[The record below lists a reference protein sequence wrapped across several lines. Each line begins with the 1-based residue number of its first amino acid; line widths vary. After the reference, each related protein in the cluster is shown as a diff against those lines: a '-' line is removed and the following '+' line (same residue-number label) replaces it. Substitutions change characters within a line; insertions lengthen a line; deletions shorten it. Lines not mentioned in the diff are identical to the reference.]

1 MGVFKEIAKADGSGT
16 TTFYRLSS
24 EEDTVETTSTDGTST
39 MIDYNSML
47 NKPSI
52 NDVALVGNKTLEDL
66 GIQPAGDYLTAIP
79 EEYITEE
86 ELEAKDYATETFV
99 MEQINNTEHFHRE
112 IVDALPLTGKDNVL
126 YLVPKKG
133 SDKDIYNE
141 YIWTGADY
149 EFMGTTA
156 VDLTDYYKKNEVDE
170 LLDTKVNKVS
180 GKQLSTNDYTTAEK
194 TKLASLENY
203 DDGELRSKVDALH
216 NYDDTAVKLD
226 IQELK
231 RDTSINEIDIASIE
245 NELGYKAEV
254 IRLVKN
260 GDWWLCQDA
269 KGNNLTLE
277 MAMNRLGLPK
287 TILLLENLENDGKYY
302 PVEYELQEK
311 YIDII
316 YKDLD
321 GITHH
326 LNYGYNEYF
335 TNTASG
341 DYIHLEDSINYPY
354 KELSIDGVCE
364 QETTTGKNLLEN
376 KTKNSGTNKGITFT
390 LNSDGSYTLNG
401 TNDGTGNSTV
411 FLSSSSNPTTLKAG
425 TYYTIPTPNGVQIV
439 GAKIGGGYFQLT
451 ANSTNQFTLSEDTQ
465 AQIYIQVP
473 NGITTTYNNIKVY
486 PMIST
491 TPITQTEYEPYTGG
505 QPSPSPDYPQEIKTI
520 ENSLKITSCNKNLL
534 ANRLIVEPIT
544 RNGVTIIPNKDG
556 TFTLNGTADKSTYFD
571 LMIEKKLG
579 AFNLTNIESSVK
591 SLTANGYTLSA
602 SISNGIIHL
611 GHNPG
616 NGIWSIAI
624 PSGAIYDNAVLK
636 AQLEQSLTATPIR
649 QHLETQIT
657 TNLPEGEFIGK
668 IDDTYKDT
676 LKVEYNEEDGNYH
689 LNLYKSIAKVVL
701 DGSEN
706 WNYQNKTFT
715 IFLDNIKIANRYE
728 DRGTYLIISNYFLKG
743 ETNYRDAV
751 QDLHIA
757 KTIDS
762 KGNQIGIKY
771 AEITSLDDF
780 KTWLSTHNTEVY
792 YVLAE
797 PYVVDLGVVDMPT
810 TYDGVTNLYTDN
822 DLLPTINIE
831 YYTEILENAKD
842 NIIGQDI
849 YLQDEVDTFND
860 LPTEANKGDIRKVK
874 DTENWYIYDGTI
886 WSAFDKASEID
897 LTNYLSKDNT
907 IPYAPSADYNPATK
921 RYVDTKINDL
931 FIPTKTSQ
939 LTNDSGFVLKS
950 VNDLT
955 NYYNK
960 SNTYNKAEVNA
971 LVAGGSGTSDYTTL
985 SNKPSLDTTSDES
998 LNPLKEEIN
1007 GEISL
1012 NKIAKTG
1019 NYKDLLYKPI
1029 IPITFTDNMESDYR
1043 ASELPSWQV
1052 SLLQQMINE
1061 YLQDNDSIN
1070 NYILRAD
1077 GIQYLEDSNST
1088 FDVSMNYGKTESLFT
1103 FKKVGPYG
1111 SIPHA
1116 FQFVGSIIV
1125 NQKISKGSG
1134 YSSAA
1139 FRKNG
1144 IMIYCDENYKIT
1156 AVCQRYKLYGGDK
1169 DNDGFSAD
1177 YISTYDS
1184 YTTAYIPTKDYQPAT
1199 KKYVDDSIPTKTS
1212 QLTNDSNYTTLY
1224 SVENNYDDGTIIC
1237 GWSSTATDGQ
1247 DMTSDYGMT
1256 PAMAAGIQAGKKYE
1270 WSSRVSYSGTNNA
1283 VCYYASHDHGTADDG
1298 TSYNYVSAKI
1308 GNGTDWISFCW
1319 DDSTVYFGTTWPG
1332 SSGGKACFAG
1342 DTLVWTPEGDK
1353 KIKDIQIGDRVMS
1366 INIEK
1371 DIIEPRE
1378 ITKLVNHKEEEIL
1391 VITTK
1396 DGTIK
1401 VTGSHPFYEKKKGK
1415 VNARILE
1422 VGDELMDDKFGLHK
1436 ITKIE
1441 TKAFNDTVYEI
1452 VVDGTHNYFI
1462 GKKHIRVFNEPS
1474 VLKD

>member
-66 GIQPAGDYLTAIP
+66 GIQPAGDYLTAVP

-86 ELEAKDYATETFV
+86 ELEAKDYATEAFV

-156 VDLTDYYKKNEVDE
+156 VDLTDYYQKNEVDE

-216 NYDDTAVKLD
+216 NYDDTTVRLD

-231 RDTSINEIDIASIE
+231 RDTSTNEIDIASIE

-354 KELSIDGVCE
+354 KKLSIDGVCE

-376 KTKNSGTNKGITFT
+376 KTKNSRTDKGITFT

-486 PMIST
+486 PMISK
-491 TPITQTEYEPYTGG
+491 TPVTQDTYEPYTGG
-505 QPSPSPDYPQEIKTI
+505 KPSPSPDYPQEIKTI
-520 ENSLKITSCNKNLL
+520 EGSLHITSCNKNFLNVSKYSDNNYVSQKL
-534 ANRLIVEPIT
+534 FISVGEYTVKYIGDTSSGIYVRKANGTTPI
-544 RNGVTIIPNKDG
+544 NGTPIIERYNINQL
-556 TFTLNGTADKSTYFD
+556 TFTITESGEYYIQFYKSQNGF
-571 LMIEKKLG
+571 
-579 AFNLTNIESSVK
+579 
-591 SLTANGYTLSA
+591 TLFE
-602 SISNGIIHL
+602 N
-611 GHNPG
+611 
-616 NGIWSIAI
+616 
-624 PSGAIYDNAVLK
+624 
-636 AQLEQSLTATPIR
+636 AQLEKGTQATPFE

-657 TNLPEGEFIGK
+657 ANLPEGEFIGK
-668 IDDTYKDT
+668 INNTYKDT

-689 LNLYKSIAKVVL
+689 LNLYKNIGRVVL
-701 DGSEN
+701 DGSDDET
-706 WNYQNKTFT
+706 WNKDAN
-715 IFLDNIKIANRYE
+715 LDNDTDYFYTGRVGIDKNNIK
-728 DRGTYLIISNYFLKG
+728 TVISNRFMLG
-743 ETNYRDAV
+743 DRLIQGMWATTV
-751 QDLHIA
+751 FCI
-757 KTIDS
+757 TI
-762 KGNQIGIKY
+762 NNKY
-771 AEITSLDDF
+771 TGITSSNTKEERINKF
-780 KTWLSTHNTEVY
+780 KTWLSKNTVTVY
-792 YVLAE
+792 YAFIE
-797 PYVVDLGVVDMPT
+797 PYIVDLGIIDMPV
-810 TYDGVTNLYTDN
+810 TYNGATNLFIDS

-842 NIIGQDI
+842 NIIGQDT
-849 YLQDEVDTFND
+849 YLQDEVDTLND

-874 DTENWYIYDGTI
+874 DTESWYIYDGTI

-907 IPYAPSADYNPATK
+907 IPYAPSTDYNPATK
-921 RYVDTKINDL
+921 RYVDTKVDAL

-950 VNDLT
+950 VNDLA

-971 LVAGGSGTSDYTTL
+971 LVAGGGGG
-985 SNKPSLDTTSDES
+985 SNVS
-998 LNPLKEEIN
+998 
-1007 GEISL
+1007 
-1012 NKIAKTG
+1012 
-1019 NYKDLLYKPI
+1019 
-1029 IPITFTDNMESDYR
+1029 IT
-1043 ASELPSWQV
+1043 
-1052 SLLQQMINE
+1052 
-1061 YLQDNDSIN
+1061 
-1070 NYILRAD
+1070 
-1077 GIQYLEDSNST
+1077 
-1088 FDVSMNYGKTESLFT
+1088 
-1103 FKKVGPYG
+1103 
-1111 SIPHA
+1111 
-1116 FQFVGSIIV
+1116 V
-1125 NQKISKGSG
+1125 N
-1134 YSSAA
+1134 
-1139 FRKNG
+1139 
-1144 IMIYCDENYKIT
+1144 
-1156 AVCQRYKLYGGDK
+1156 
-1169 DNDGFSAD
+1169 
-1177 YISTYDS
+1177 
-1184 YTTAYIPTKDYQPAT
+1184 
-1199 KKYVDDSIPTKTS
+1199 
-1212 QLTNDSNYTTLY
+1212 
-1224 SVENNYDDGTIIC
+1224 
-1237 GWSSTATDGQ
+1237 
-1247 DMTSDYGMT
+1247 
-1256 PAMAAGIQAGKKYE
+1256 
-1270 WSSRVSYSGTNNA
+1270 
-1283 VCYYASHDHGTADDG
+1283 
-1298 TSYNYVSAKI
+1298 
-1308 GNGTDWISFCW
+1308 
-1319 DDSTVYFGTTWPG
+1319 
-1332 SSGGKACFAG
+1332 G
-1342 DTLVWTPEGDK
+1342 DT
-1353 KIKDIQIGDRVMS
+1353 
-1366 INIEK
+1366 
-1371 DIIEPRE
+1371 
-1378 ITKLVNHKEEEIL
+1378 L

-1396 DGTIK
+1396 
-1401 VTGSHPFYEKKKGK
+1401 
-1415 VNARILE
+1415 
-1422 VGDELMDDKFGLHK
+1422 
-1436 ITKIE
+1436 
-1441 TKAFNDTVYEI
+1441 
-1452 VVDGTHNYFI
+1452 
-1462 GKKHIRVFNEPS
+1462 
-1474 VLKD
+1474 

>member
-66 GIQPAGDYLTAIP
+66 GIQPAGDYLTAVP

-112 IVDALPLTGKDNVL
+112 IVDALPLIGKDNVL

-156 VDLTDYYKKNEVDE
+156 VDLTDYYKKSEVDG

-203 DDGELRSKVDALH
+203 DDSELRSKVDALH
-216 NYDDTAVKLD
+216 NYDDTVVKLD

-231 RDTSINEIDIASIE
+231 RDTSTNEIDIASIE

-302 PVEYELQEK
+302 PVEYRLQEK

-354 KELSIDGVCE
+354 KELSVDGVCE
-364 QETTTGKNLLEN
+364 QETTRGVNLTYISSKSDYNYSSTLDGDMVIIN
-376 KTKNSGTNKGITFT
+376 GTSTQAGNVAMH
-390 LNSDGSYTLNG
+390 LNG
-401 TNDGTGNSTV
+401 SEGI
-411 FLSSSSNPTTLKAG
+411 TLKANETYTVSIFIEGTVTGG
-425 TYYTIPTPNGVQIV
+425 TYRVIYLQGTSIGDYGSNKIVRKTITPTEDKKCYMISFDISANQVFTNMKVRVQIEK
-439 GAKIGGGYFQLT
+439 GDIGT
-451 ANSTNQFTLSEDTQ
+451 D
-465 AQIYIQVP
+465 
-473 NGITTTYNNIKVY
+473 
-486 PMIST
+486 
-491 TPITQTEYEPYTGG
+491 YEPYTGRK
-505 QPSPSPDYPQEIKTI
+505 PSPNPDYPQEIRTI
-520 ENSLKITSCNKNLL
+520 KNSI
-534 ANRLIVEPIT
+534 
-544 RNGVTIIPNKDG
+544 
-556 TFTLNGTADKSTYFD
+556 
-571 LMIEKKLG
+571 
-579 AFNLTNIESSVK
+579 SVK
-591 SLTANGYTLSA
+591 SIGKNLTKVNDFDVNVNNYYYQNNFILENFKNNTTYTLSFDVICSKEPFSMELGYGNDYYA
-602 SISNGIIHL
+602 LSIYGTYLGNQYNGHKKITFTTNNNNYKNLFVRVPRFSTQETYTANVTNIML
-611 GHNPG
+611 VAEDTEQNYEPYKES
-616 NGIWSIAI
+616 SI
-624 PSGAIYDNAVLK
+624 
-636 AQLEQSLTATPIR
+636 TA
-649 QHLETQIT
+649 
-657 TNLPEGEFIGK
+657 NLPEGEFIGK
-668 IDDTYKDT
+668 INDTYKDT

-706 WNYQNKTFT
+706 WKKSNNDQQT
-715 IFLDNIKIANRYE
+715 INTNLFYLDDIRTISKLKGITNV
-728 DRGTYLIISNYFLKG
+728 ISNKFITRNVVG
-743 ETNYRDAV
+743 SSNDF
-751 QDLHIA
+751 
-757 KTIDS
+757 
-762 KGNQIGIKY
+762 IGISGSANLNNVIY
-771 AEITSLDDF
+771 IRINQQLTAQEF
-780 KTWLSTHNTEVY
+780 KTWLSTNNTDVY
-792 YVLAE
+792 YALAE
-797 PYVVDLGVVDMPT
+797 PYVVDLGIVDMPT
-810 TYDGVTNLYTDN
+810 TYDSITNLYTDN

-849 YLQDEVDTFND
+849 YLQDEVDTLND

-874 DTENWYIYDGTI
+874 DTESWYIYDGVK

-950 VNDLT
+950 VNDLA

-971 LVAGGSGTSDYTTL
+971 LVAGGSGG
-985 SNKPSLDTTSDES
+985 SNVS
-998 LNPLKEEIN
+998 
-1007 GEISL
+1007 
-1012 NKIAKTG
+1012 
-1019 NYKDLLYKPI
+1019 
-1029 IPITFTDNMESDYR
+1029 IT
-1043 ASELPSWQV
+1043 
-1052 SLLQQMINE
+1052 
-1061 YLQDNDSIN
+1061 
-1070 NYILRAD
+1070 
-1077 GIQYLEDSNST
+1077 
-1088 FDVSMNYGKTESLFT
+1088 
-1103 FKKVGPYG
+1103 
-1111 SIPHA
+1111 
-1116 FQFVGSIIV
+1116 V
-1125 NQKISKGSG
+1125 N
-1134 YSSAA
+1134 
-1139 FRKNG
+1139 
-1144 IMIYCDENYKIT
+1144 
-1156 AVCQRYKLYGGDK
+1156 
-1169 DNDGFSAD
+1169 
-1177 YISTYDS
+1177 
-1184 YTTAYIPTKDYQPAT
+1184 
-1199 KKYVDDSIPTKTS
+1199 
-1212 QLTNDSNYTTLY
+1212 
-1224 SVENNYDDGTIIC
+1224 
-1237 GWSSTATDGQ
+1237 
-1247 DMTSDYGMT
+1247 
-1256 PAMAAGIQAGKKYE
+1256 
-1270 WSSRVSYSGTNNA
+1270 
-1283 VCYYASHDHGTADDG
+1283 
-1298 TSYNYVSAKI
+1298 
-1308 GNGTDWISFCW
+1308 
-1319 DDSTVYFGTTWPG
+1319 
-1332 SSGGKACFAG
+1332 G
-1342 DTLVWTPEGDK
+1342 DT
-1353 KIKDIQIGDRVMS
+1353 
-1366 INIEK
+1366 
-1371 DIIEPRE
+1371 
-1378 ITKLVNHKEEEIL
+1378 L

-1396 DGTIK
+1396 
-1401 VTGSHPFYEKKKGK
+1401 
-1415 VNARILE
+1415 
-1422 VGDELMDDKFGLHK
+1422 
-1436 ITKIE
+1436 
-1441 TKAFNDTVYEI
+1441 
-1452 VVDGTHNYFI
+1452 
-1462 GKKHIRVFNEPS
+1462 
-1474 VLKD
+1474 

>member
-112 IVDALPLTGKDNVL
+112 IVDALPLIGKDNVL

-156 VDLTDYYKKNEVDE
+156 VDLTDYYQKNEVDE
-170 LLDTKVNKVS
+170 LLDNKVNKVD

-203 DDGELRSKVDALH
+203 DDSELRSKVDALH
-216 NYDDTAVKLD
+216 NYDDTTIKLD

-231 RDTSINEIDIASIE
+231 KDTSTNEIDITSIE

-277 MAMNRLGLPK
+277 MAMNRLSLPK

-302 PVEYELQEK
+302 PVEYKLQEK

-316 YKDLD
+316 YKDLE

-354 KELSIDGVCE
+354 KKLEVDGVCE
-364 QETTTGKNLLEN
+364 QNNYTGKNLLS
-376 KTKNSGTNKGITFT
+376 KTSGTNNMDNYYYIDKPASITIDE
-390 LNSDGSYTLNG
+390 SMVGKQ
-401 TNDGTGNSTV
+401 
-411 FLSSSSNPTTLKAG
+411 LS
-425 TYYTIPTPNGVQIV
+425 
-439 GAKIGGGYFQLT
+439 
-451 ANSTNQFTLSEDTQ
+451 LSFDINITS
-465 AQIYIQVP
+465 
-473 NGITTTYNNIKVY
+473 ITTEITPYSCIGYGVSNMQTIFKNYQYDDFSLGKHSIKVEGALITNE
-486 PMIST
+486 MIGKNIFLRYLAFSKKGNVNAEYSNAQLEFSPT
-491 TPITQTEYEPYTGG
+491 ATNYEPYTGG

-520 ENSLKITSCNKNLL
+520 ENSLKITSCNKNLINVSKYSDNNYVSQKL
-534 ANRLIVEPIT
+534 FIPVGEYTVKYTGDTSSGIYVRKANGTTPI
-544 RNGVTIIPNKDG
+544 NGTPIIERYNINQL
-556 TFTLNGTADKSTYFD
+556 TFTITESGEYYIQFYKSQNGF
-571 LMIEKKLG
+571 
-579 AFNLTNIESSVK
+579 
-591 SLTANGYTLSA
+591 TLFE
-602 SISNGIIHL
+602 N
-611 GHNPG
+611 
-616 NGIWSIAI
+616 
-624 PSGAIYDNAVLK
+624 
-636 AQLEQSLTATPIR
+636 AQLEKGTQPTSYE
-649 QHLETQIT
+649 QHLKSQIT
-657 TNLPEGEFIGK
+657 ANLPEGEFIGK
-668 IDDTYKDT
+668 INNTYKDT
-676 LKVEYNEEDGNYH
+676 LKVEYNKEDGQYH
-689 LNLYKSIAKVVL
+689 LNLYKNIGKVVL
-701 DGSEN
+701 DGSDDET
-706 WNYQNKTFT
+706 WNKDAN
-715 IFLDNIKIANRYE
+715 LDNDTDYFYTGRVGIDKNNIK
-728 DRGTYLIISNYFLKG
+728 TVISNRFMLG
-743 ETNYRDAV
+743 DRLIQGMWATTV
-751 QDLHIA
+751 FCI
-757 KTIDS
+757 TI
-762 KGNQIGIKY
+762 NNKY
-771 AEITSLDDF
+771 TGITSSNTKEERINKF
-780 KTWLSTHNTEVY
+780 KTWLSKNTVTVY
-792 YVLAE
+792 YAFIE
-797 PYVVDLGVVDMPT
+797 PYIVDLGIVDMPT
-810 TYDGVTNLYTDN
+810 TYDGITNLFTDSY
-822 DLLPTINIE
+822 LIPTINVE

-842 NIIGQDI
+842 DVIGQDI
-849 YLQDEVDTFND
+849 YLQDEVDTLND
-860 LPTEANKGDIRKVK
+860 LPTEANKGDVRKVK
-874 DTENWYIYDGTI
+874 DTGSWYIYDGTI

-897 LTNYLSKDNT
+897 LSNYLSKDNT
-907 IPYAPSADYNPATK
+907 IPYAPSTDYNPATK
-921 RYVDTKINDL
+921 RYVDTKVDTL

-950 VNDLT
+950 VNDLS

-1103 FKKVGPYG
+1103 FKKAGPYG

-1283 VCYYASHDHGTADDG
+1283 VCYCASHDHGTADDG

-1308 GNGTDWISFCW
+1308 GNGTDRISFCW
-1319 DDSTVYFGTTWPG
+1319 NDSTVYFGTTWPG
-1332 SSGGKACFAG
+1332 SSGGKACFSG

-1415 VNARILE
+1415 VNARTLE

-1452 VVDGTHNYFI
+1452 LVDGTHNYFI
-1462 GKKHIRVFNEPS
+1462 SKQHIRVFNEPS
-1474 VLKD
+1474 VFKD

>member
-86 ELEAKDYATETFV
+86 ELEAKDYATEAFV

-156 VDLTDYYKKNEVDE
+156 VDLTDYYQKSEVDE

-216 NYDDTAVKLD
+216 NYDDTVVKLD

-231 RDTSINEIDIASIE
+231 RDTSTNEIDITSIE

-302 PVEYELQEK
+302 PVEYKLQEK

-341 DYIHLEDSINYPY
+341 DCIHLEDSINYPY
-354 KELSIDGVCE
+354 KELSVDGVCE

-425 TYYTIPTPNGVQIV
+425 TYYTISTPNGVQIV

-505 QPSPSPDYPQEIKTI
+505 QPSPSPDYPQEIEVITDSISVKSTGKNLFNKENVVNLALSNTI
-520 ENSLKITSCNKNLL
+520 LYGSSYKGYYVSCKEGDVFSLSRNETTNNRFRVVFTTEEPANGVEYFGGTGQSTSYDNSLKIENIVAPENANYIFIYLSNIGDELPSEVQLEKNP
-534 ANRLIVEPIT
+534 VVTDYEPY
-544 RNGVTIIPNKDG
+544 K
-556 TFTLNGTADKSTYFD
+556 
-571 LMIEKKLG
+571 
-579 AFNLTNIESSVK
+579 ESSI
-591 SLTANGYTLSA
+591 TAN
-602 SISNGIIHL
+602 I
-611 GHNPG
+611 
-616 NGIWSIAI
+616 
-624 PSGAIYDNAVLK
+624 
-636 AQLEQSLTATPIR
+636 
-649 QHLETQIT
+649 
-657 TNLPEGEFIGK
+657 PEGEFIGK

-676 LKVEYNEEDGNYH
+676 LKVEYNEEDGQYH
-689 LNLYKSIAKVVL
+689 LNLYKIIRKHILTLANTITHYNKNNWIGFSKPADSAMYGNFNRYPLFIKFAHYSDNVFELYSYQTGLANYSMGIICKEDEDVSELKGKV
-701 DGSEN
+701 DGSE
-706 WNYQNKTFT
+706 
-715 IFLDNIKIANRYE
+715 
-728 DRGTYLIISNYFLKG
+728 
-743 ETNYRDAV
+743 
-751 QDLHIA
+751 
-757 KTIDS
+757 
-762 KGNQIGIKY
+762 
-771 AEITSLDDF
+771 
-780 KTWLSTHNTEVY
+780 Y
-792 YVLAE
+792 YYPLAE
-797 PYVVDLGVVDMPT
+797 SYVVDLGIVDMPT

-849 YLQDEVDTFND
+849 YLQDEVDTLND

-874 DTENWYIYDGTI
+874 DTESWYIYDGVK

-950 VNDLT
+950 VNDLA

-1247 DMTSDYGMT
+1247 NMTSDYGMT

-1332 SSGGKACFAG
+1332 SSGGKACFSG
-1342 DTLVWTPEGDK
+1342 DTLVWTSEGDK
-1353 KIKDIQIGDRVMS
+1353 KIKDIQIGDKVMS

-1462 GKKHIRVFNEPS
+1462 SKQHIRVFNEPS

>member
-66 GIQPAGDYLTAIP
+66 GIQPAGDYLTAVP

-156 VDLTDYYKKNEVDE
+156 VDLTDYYQKNEVDE
-170 LLDTKVNKVS
+170 LLGTKVNKVS

-203 DDGELRSKVDALH
+203 DDSELRSKVDALH

-231 RDTSINEIDIASIE
+231 RDTSTNEIDITSIE

-354 KELSIDGVCE
+354 KELSVDGVCE
-364 QETTTGKNLLEN
+364 QETTSGKNLLP
-376 KTKNSGTNKGITFT
+376 TNSFT
-390 LNSDGSYTLNG
+390 LTKPNSRTIQINFDTPIPEGTYTLSCKIKNKSG
-401 TNDGTGNSTV
+401 FT
-411 FLSSSSNPTTLKAG
+411 SSNGMSWALWDSSTSPATSRAAFTPIIDSTTSP
-425 TYYTIPTPNGVQIV
+425 YV
-439 GAKIGGGYFQLT
+439 
-451 ANSTNQFTLSEDTQ
+451 STK
-465 AQIYIQVP
+465 
-473 NGITTTYNNIKVY
+473 TTTGQSTHLYCY
-486 PMIST
+486 ISQSLDDGAT
-491 TPITQTEYEPYTGG
+491 ITIDELMLEKGSTATEYEPYTGG

-520 ENSLKITSCNKNLL
+520 ENSLKITSCNKNFLNVSKYSDNNYVSQKL
-534 ANRLIVEPIT
+534 FIPVGEYTVKYIGDTSSAIYVRKANGTTPI
-544 RNGVTIIPNKDG
+544 NGTPIIERYNINQL
-556 TFTLNGTADKSTYFD
+556 TFTITESDEYYIQFYKSQNGF
-571 LMIEKKLG
+571 
-579 AFNLTNIESSVK
+579 
-591 SLTANGYTLSA
+591 TLFE
-602 SISNGIIHL
+602 N
-611 GHNPG
+611 
-616 NGIWSIAI
+616 
-624 PSGAIYDNAVLK
+624 
-636 AQLEQSLTATPIR
+636 AQLEKGTQATLYE

-657 TNLPEGEFIGK
+657 ANLPEGEFIGK

-676 LKVEYNEEDGNYH
+676 LKVEYNKTDGQYH
-689 LNLYKSIAKVVL
+689 LNLYKNVGKVIL
-701 DGSEN
+701 DGSEGWIKGIN
-706 WNYQNKTFT
+706 AKGLTYFYSAINDRLIGGPNPFVSNFT
-715 IFLDNIKIANRYE
+715 VGSFWTSESYINMAGFSGGNTAFNIILE
-728 DRGTYLIISNYFLKG
+728 DTS
-743 ETNYRDAV
+743 
-751 QDLHIA
+751 
-757 KTIDS
+757 
-762 KGNQIGIKY
+762 
-771 AEITSLDDF
+771 ITTADGF
-780 KTWLSTHNTEVY
+780 KQWLSTHNIEVY
-792 YVLAE
+792 YVLAT
-797 PYVVDLGVVDMPT
+797 PYALDLGIVDMPT
-810 TYDGVTNLYTDN
+810 TYDSVTNLYTDS
-822 DLLPTINIE
+822 DLLPTISIE

-849 YLQDEVDTFND
+849 YLQDEVDTLSD

-874 DTENWYIYDGTI
+874 DTESWYIYDGTI

-907 IPYAPSADYNPATK
+907 MPYAPSTDYNPATK
-921 RYVDTKINDL
+921 RYVDTKVDAL
-931 FIPTKTSQ
+931 FIPTKVSQ

-971 LVAGGSGTSDYTTL
+971 LVAGGGGG
-985 SNKPSLDTTSDES
+985 SNVS
-998 LNPLKEEIN
+998 
-1007 GEISL
+1007 
-1012 NKIAKTG
+1012 
-1019 NYKDLLYKPI
+1019 
-1029 IPITFTDNMESDYR
+1029 IT
-1043 ASELPSWQV
+1043 
-1052 SLLQQMINE
+1052 
-1061 YLQDNDSIN
+1061 
-1070 NYILRAD
+1070 
-1077 GIQYLEDSNST
+1077 
-1088 FDVSMNYGKTESLFT
+1088 
-1103 FKKVGPYG
+1103 
-1111 SIPHA
+1111 
-1116 FQFVGSIIV
+1116 V
-1125 NQKISKGSG
+1125 N
-1134 YSSAA
+1134 
-1139 FRKNG
+1139 
-1144 IMIYCDENYKIT
+1144 
-1156 AVCQRYKLYGGDK
+1156 
-1169 DNDGFSAD
+1169 
-1177 YISTYDS
+1177 
-1184 YTTAYIPTKDYQPAT
+1184 
-1199 KKYVDDSIPTKTS
+1199 
-1212 QLTNDSNYTTLY
+1212 
-1224 SVENNYDDGTIIC
+1224 
-1237 GWSSTATDGQ
+1237 
-1247 DMTSDYGMT
+1247 
-1256 PAMAAGIQAGKKYE
+1256 
-1270 WSSRVSYSGTNNA
+1270 
-1283 VCYYASHDHGTADDG
+1283 
-1298 TSYNYVSAKI
+1298 
-1308 GNGTDWISFCW
+1308 
-1319 DDSTVYFGTTWPG
+1319 
-1332 SSGGKACFAG
+1332 G
-1342 DTLVWTPEGDK
+1342 DT
-1353 KIKDIQIGDRVMS
+1353 
-1366 INIEK
+1366 
-1371 DIIEPRE
+1371 
-1378 ITKLVNHKEEEIL
+1378 L

-1396 DGTIK
+1396 
-1401 VTGSHPFYEKKKGK
+1401 
-1415 VNARILE
+1415 
-1422 VGDELMDDKFGLHK
+1422 
-1436 ITKIE
+1436 
-1441 TKAFNDTVYEI
+1441 
-1452 VVDGTHNYFI
+1452 
-1462 GKKHIRVFNEPS
+1462 
-1474 VLKD
+1474 

>member
-112 IVDALPLTGKDNVL
+112 IVDALPLTGKDNIL

-141 YIWTGADY
+141 YIWTGVDY

-156 VDLTDYYKKNEVDE
+156 VDLTDYYQKREVDE
-170 LLDTKVNKVS
+170 LLDNKVNKVD

-203 DDGELRSKVDALH
+203 DDSELRSKVDALH

-231 RDTSINEIDIASIE
+231 RGTSTNEIDIASIE

-354 KELSIDGVCE
+354 KELSVDGVCE
-364 QETTTGKNLLEN
+364 QKTTTGKNLANIKAIPNQTGQPTITVANNMITISNNQNIAGYTNTHIKLKELCPSLQVGDVAYLFYNTTSVSQSKNIIYIGESWSYNSN
-376 KTKNSGTNKGITFT
+376 KTMTQAM
-390 LNSDGSYTLNG
+390 LD
-401 TNDGTGNSTV
+401 
-411 FLSSSSNPTTLKAG
+411 SNVVL
-425 TYYTIPTPNGVQIV
+425 Y
-439 GAKIGGGYFQLT
+439 GGYNET
-451 ANSTNQFTLSEDTQ
+451 AVISNFM
-465 AQIYIQVP
+465 
-473 NGITTTYNNIKVY
+473 ITKENNK
-486 PMIST
+486 T
-491 TPITQTEYEPYTGG
+491 YEPYTGG
-505 QPSPSPDYPQEIKTI
+505 QPSPSPYYPQEIKTI
-520 ENSLKITSCNKNLL
+520 ENSLKITSYNKNLL
-534 ANRLIVEPIT
+534 VNRLIVEPIT
-544 RNGVTIIPNKDG
+544 QSGVTIIPNKDG
-556 TFTLNGTADKSTYFD
+556 TFTLNGTADKSIYFN

-579 AFNLTNIESSVK
+579 AFNLTNIEDSVK
-591 SLTANGYTLSA
+591 SLTVNGYTLSA

-611 GHNPG
+611 GHNPS
-616 NGIWSIAI
+616 NGIWSIAV

-636 AQLEQSLTATPIR
+636 AQLEQGTTPTPFE

-657 TNLPEGEFIGK
+657 ANLPEGEFIGK
-668 IDDTYKDT
+668 INDTYKDT
-676 LKVEYNEEDGNYH
+676 LKVEYNAEDGQYH
-689 LNLYKSIAKVVL
+689 LNLYKNVGKVIL
-701 DGSEN
+701 DGSDDET
-706 WNYQNKTFT
+706 WNKDAN
-715 IFLDNIKIANRYE
+715 LDSDTDYFYTSRIGIDKNNIK
-728 DRGTYLIISNYFLKG
+728 TVISNRFMLG
-743 ETNYRDAV
+743 DRLIQGMWATTV
-751 QDLHIA
+751 FCI
-757 KTIDS
+757 TI
-762 KGNQIGIKY
+762 NNKY
-771 AEITSLDDF
+771 TGITSSNTKEERINKF
-780 KTWLSTHNTEVY
+780 KIWLSKNPVTVY
-792 YVLAE
+792 YAFTE
-797 PYVVDLGVVDMPT
+797 PYIVDLGVVNMPT
-810 TYDGVTNLYTDN
+810 TYDGVTNLYTDS
-822 DLLPTINIE
+822 DLMPTINVE

-849 YLQDEVDTFND
+849 YLQDEVDTLND

-874 DTENWYIYDGTI
+874 DTGSWYIYDGTE

-897 LTNYLSKDNT
+897 LSNYLSKDNT
-907 IPYAPSADYNPATK
+907 IPYAPSTDYNPATK
-921 RYVDTKINDL
+921 RYVDTKVDTL

-960 SNTYNKAEVNA
+960 SNTYNKAEINA
-971 LVAGGSGTSDYTTL
+971 LVNQGGGSQASITLNGVTTTTPTFYAPVGGGAVGQVLMSTGSSAPTWGTLSYNEITDTPSLSTVATSGSYNDL
-985 SNKPSLDTTSDES
+985 SNKP
-998 LNPLKEEIN
+998 I
-1007 GEISL
+1007 
-1012 NKIAKTG
+1012 
-1019 NYKDLLYKPI
+1019 
-1029 IPITFTDNMESDYR
+1029 
-1043 ASELPSWQV
+1043 
-1052 SLLQQMINE
+1052 
-1061 YLQDNDSIN
+1061 
-1070 NYILRAD
+1070 
-1077 GIQYLEDSNST
+1077 
-1088 FDVSMNYGKTESLFT
+1088 
-1103 FKKVGPYG
+1103 
-1111 SIPHA
+1111 
-1116 FQFVGSIIV
+1116 
-1125 NQKISKGSG
+1125 
-1134 YSSAA
+1134 
-1139 FRKNG
+1139 
-1144 IMIYCDENYKIT
+1144 
-1156 AVCQRYKLYGGDK
+1156 
-1169 DNDGFSAD
+1169 
-1177 YISTYDS
+1177 
-1184 YTTAYIPTKDYQPAT
+1184 
-1199 KKYVDDSIPTKTS
+1199 IPTKTS
-1212 QLTNDSNYTTLY
+1212 QLTNDSNYTTLW
-1224 SVENNYDDGTIIC
+1224 SVENSFDDGTAIC
-1237 GWSSTATDGQ
+1237 GWSSTATEGDN
-1247 DMTSDYGMT
+1247 MTTEYGMT
-1256 PAMAAGIQAGKKYE
+1256 PEMAEGIKAGKKYT
-1270 WSSRVSYSGTNNA
+1270 WDSRVSFSGTNNA
-1283 VCYYASHDHGTADDG
+1283 ICYYASNDRGTKDDG
-1298 TSYNYVSAKI
+1298 TRYYYVSAKI
-1308 GNGTDWISFCW
+1308 GSNTDWISFCW

-1332 SSGGKACFAG
+1332 SSGGKACFSG

-1378 ITKLVNHKEEEIL
+1378 ITKLVNHEEEEIL

-1462 GKKHIRVFNEPS
+1462 SKQHIRVFNEPS

>member
-66 GIQPAGDYLTAIP
+66 GIQPAGDYLTAVP

-156 VDLTDYYKKNEVDE
+156 VDLTDYYQKNEVDE

-203 DDGELRSKVDALH
+203 DDGELRSKVDSLH
-216 NYDDTAVKLD
+216 NYDDTAIKLD

-231 RDTSINEIDIASIE
+231 RDTSTNEIDITSIE

-341 DYIHLEDSINYPY
+341 DYIHLEDSTNYPY
-354 KELSIDGVCE
+354 KELSVDGVCE
-364 QETTTGKNLLEN
+364 QETTSGKNKLKL
-376 KTKNSGTNKGITFT
+376 KNTINRGLTTVVNNDGSITVSGTATETIAYI
-390 LNSDGSYTLNG
+390 D
-401 TNDGTGNSTV
+401 TGEATS
-411 FLSSSSNPTTLKAG
+411 LESG
-425 TYYTIPTPNGVQIV
+425 TYTFSIQNSLNVRLRLFLYNGSTQIGAPTIS
-439 GAKIGGGYFQLT
+439 IGSKYAT
-451 ANSTNQFTLSEDTQ
+451 VTTNQTIKDYSLLLLDL
-465 AQIYIQVP
+465 VV
-473 NGITTTYNNIKVY
+473 GTTYNFTIK
-486 PMIST
+486 PMLESSST
-491 TPITQTEYEPYTGG
+491 ATEYEPYTGG
-505 QPSPSPDYPQEIKTI
+505 QPSPSPDYPQPISTI
-520 ENSLKITSCNKNLL
+520 ENSLNITSCNKNLL
-534 ANRLIVEPIT
+534 NVSKYSDNNYVSQKLFIPVGEYTVKYIGDTSSAIYVRKASGTTPI
-544 RNGVTIIPNKDG
+544 NGTPIIERYNINQL
-556 TFTLNGTADKSTYFD
+556 TFTITEIGEYYIQFYKAQNGF
-571 LMIEKKLG
+571 
-579 AFNLTNIESSVK
+579 
-591 SLTANGYTLSA
+591 TLFE
-602 SISNGIIHL
+602 N
-611 GHNPG
+611 
-616 NGIWSIAI
+616 
-624 PSGAIYDNAVLK
+624 
-636 AQLEQSLTATPIR
+636 AQLEKGPTATPYEE
-649 QHLETQIT
+649 HLETQIT
-657 TNLPEGEFIGK
+657 ANLPEGEFIGK
-668 IDDTYKDT
+668 INDTYKDT

-689 LNLYKSIAKVVL
+689 LVLNKMICKVIL

-771 AEITSLDDF
+771 AEITSLNDF
-780 KTWLSTHNTEVY
+780 KTWLSTHNTEIY

-797 PYVVDLGVVDMPT
+797 PYVVDLGIVDMPT
-810 TYDGVTNLYTDN
+810 TYDGVTNLFTDS
-822 DLLPTINIE
+822 DLLPTINVE
-831 YYTEILENAKD
+831 YYTGILENAKD

-849 YLQDEVDTFND
+849 HLQDEVDTLND

-874 DTENWYIYDGTI
+874 DTEDWYIYDGVK

-907 IPYAPSADYNPATK
+907 IPYAPSTDYNPATK

-950 VNDLT
+950 VNDLS

-971 LVAGGSGTSDYTTL
+971 LVAGGGGG
-985 SNKPSLDTTSDES
+985 SNVS
-998 LNPLKEEIN
+998 
-1007 GEISL
+1007 
-1012 NKIAKTG
+1012 
-1019 NYKDLLYKPI
+1019 
-1029 IPITFTDNMESDYR
+1029 IT
-1043 ASELPSWQV
+1043 
-1052 SLLQQMINE
+1052 
-1061 YLQDNDSIN
+1061 
-1070 NYILRAD
+1070 
-1077 GIQYLEDSNST
+1077 
-1088 FDVSMNYGKTESLFT
+1088 
-1103 FKKVGPYG
+1103 
-1111 SIPHA
+1111 
-1116 FQFVGSIIV
+1116 V
-1125 NQKISKGSG
+1125 N
-1134 YSSAA
+1134 
-1139 FRKNG
+1139 
-1144 IMIYCDENYKIT
+1144 
-1156 AVCQRYKLYGGDK
+1156 
-1169 DNDGFSAD
+1169 
-1177 YISTYDS
+1177 
-1184 YTTAYIPTKDYQPAT
+1184 
-1199 KKYVDDSIPTKTS
+1199 
-1212 QLTNDSNYTTLY
+1212 
-1224 SVENNYDDGTIIC
+1224 
-1237 GWSSTATDGQ
+1237 
-1247 DMTSDYGMT
+1247 
-1256 PAMAAGIQAGKKYE
+1256 
-1270 WSSRVSYSGTNNA
+1270 
-1283 VCYYASHDHGTADDG
+1283 
-1298 TSYNYVSAKI
+1298 
-1308 GNGTDWISFCW
+1308 
-1319 DDSTVYFGTTWPG
+1319 
-1332 SSGGKACFAG
+1332 G
-1342 DTLVWTPEGDK
+1342 DT
-1353 KIKDIQIGDRVMS
+1353 
-1366 INIEK
+1366 
-1371 DIIEPRE
+1371 
-1378 ITKLVNHKEEEIL
+1378 L

-1396 DGTIK
+1396 
-1401 VTGSHPFYEKKKGK
+1401 
-1415 VNARILE
+1415 
-1422 VGDELMDDKFGLHK
+1422 
-1436 ITKIE
+1436 
-1441 TKAFNDTVYEI
+1441 
-1452 VVDGTHNYFI
+1452 
-1462 GKKHIRVFNEPS
+1462 
-1474 VLKD
+1474 

>member
-156 VDLTDYYKKNEVDE
+156 VDLTDYYQKNEVDE

-277 MAMNRLGLPK
+277 IAMNRLGLPK

-302 PVEYELQEK
+302 PVEYKLQEK

-354 KELSIDGVCE
+354 KELSVDGVCE
-364 QETTTGKNLLEN
+364 QETTTGKNLFDSSQIVN
-376 KTKNSGTNKGITFT
+376 VSDYIVANGTGIKIIKTTNGRISPLYNISLKANTE
-390 LNSDGSYTLNG
+390 YTISCNLTSTTIYPTMYCQWR
-401 TNDGTGNSTV
+401 TNDGSTLWAPN
-411 FLSSSSNPTTLKAG
+411 LSNGSTTFTPSKDIVGVIFYLQTPDTDG
-425 TYYTIPTPNGVQIV
+425 TYVELTNLQIEE
-439 GAKIGGGYFQLT
+439 GST
-451 ANSTNQFTLSEDTQ
+451 ATS
-465 AQIYIQVP
+465 
-473 NGITTTYNNIKVY
+473 
-486 PMIST
+486 
-491 TPITQTEYEPYTGG
+491 YEPYTGG
-505 QPSPSPDYPQEIKTI
+505 QPSPSPEYPQEIKTI
-520 ENSLKITSCNKNLL
+520 ENSLNITSCNKNLF
-534 ANRLIVEPIT
+534 
-544 RNGVTIIPNKDG
+544 NKNNPFNYGYGTEDRTLLLDDG
-556 TFTLNGTADKSTYFD
+556 TIQTKANFGSNRAKGQLLFLKNNTIYTISGNLLRTDGIGTTY
-571 LMIEKKLG
+571 
-579 AFNLTNIESSVK
+579 
-591 SLTANGYTLSA
+591 
-602 SISNGIIHL
+602 
-611 GHNPG
+611 
-616 NGIWSIAI
+616 
-624 PSGAIYDNAVLK
+624 NAVLEIMGEK
-636 AQLEQSLTATPIR
+636 NGKRDIIKNYMFDKSLSKPFSFKMSFNTTDYTNISIHLSSWDVDLNKLPISIFDDIQIEENSQQTEYE
-649 QHLETQIT
+649 QHLETHIS

-668 IDDTYKDT
+668 INDTYKDT
-676 LKVEYNEEDGNYH
+676 LKVEYNETDGQYH
-689 LNLYKSIAKVVL
+689 LNLYKNIRKVIL
-701 DGSEN
+701 DGSEGWIKGIN
-706 WNYQNKTFT
+706 AKGLTYFYHAIDDRLIGGPNPFVSNFT
-715 IFLDNIKIANRYE
+715 VGSLWTLESYINIAAFSGGNTAFNVMLE
-728 DRGTYLIISNYFLKG
+728 DTS
-743 ETNYRDAV
+743 
-751 QDLHIA
+751 
-757 KTIDS
+757 
-762 KGNQIGIKY
+762 
-771 AEITSLDDF
+771 ITTAQEF

-792 YVLAE
+792 YALAT
-797 PYVVDLGVVDMPT
+797 PYVVDLGIVDMPI
-810 TYDGVTNLYTDN
+810 TYDGVTNLYTN
-822 DLLPTINIE
+822 SDLMPTVNVE

-849 YLQDEVDTFND
+849 YLQDEVDTLND
-860 LPTEANKGDIRKVK
+860 LPTKANKGDIRKVK
-874 DTENWYIYDGTI
+874 DTESWYIYDGTI

-907 IPYAPSADYNPATK
+907 IPYAPSTDYNPATK
-921 RYVDTKINDL
+921 RYVDTKVDAL

-950 VNDLT
+950 VNDLA

-971 LVAGGSGTSDYTTL
+971 LVAGGGGG
-985 SNKPSLDTTSDES
+985 SNVS
-998 LNPLKEEIN
+998 
-1007 GEISL
+1007 
-1012 NKIAKTG
+1012 
-1019 NYKDLLYKPI
+1019 
-1029 IPITFTDNMESDYR
+1029 IT
-1043 ASELPSWQV
+1043 
-1052 SLLQQMINE
+1052 
-1061 YLQDNDSIN
+1061 
-1070 NYILRAD
+1070 
-1077 GIQYLEDSNST
+1077 
-1088 FDVSMNYGKTESLFT
+1088 
-1103 FKKVGPYG
+1103 
-1111 SIPHA
+1111 
-1116 FQFVGSIIV
+1116 V
-1125 NQKISKGSG
+1125 N
-1134 YSSAA
+1134 
-1139 FRKNG
+1139 
-1144 IMIYCDENYKIT
+1144 
-1156 AVCQRYKLYGGDK
+1156 
-1169 DNDGFSAD
+1169 
-1177 YISTYDS
+1177 
-1184 YTTAYIPTKDYQPAT
+1184 
-1199 KKYVDDSIPTKTS
+1199 
-1212 QLTNDSNYTTLY
+1212 
-1224 SVENNYDDGTIIC
+1224 
-1237 GWSSTATDGQ
+1237 
-1247 DMTSDYGMT
+1247 
-1256 PAMAAGIQAGKKYE
+1256 
-1270 WSSRVSYSGTNNA
+1270 
-1283 VCYYASHDHGTADDG
+1283 
-1298 TSYNYVSAKI
+1298 
-1308 GNGTDWISFCW
+1308 
-1319 DDSTVYFGTTWPG
+1319 
-1332 SSGGKACFAG
+1332 G
-1342 DTLVWTPEGDK
+1342 DT
-1353 KIKDIQIGDRVMS
+1353 
-1366 INIEK
+1366 
-1371 DIIEPRE
+1371 
-1378 ITKLVNHKEEEIL
+1378 L

-1396 DGTIK
+1396 
-1401 VTGSHPFYEKKKGK
+1401 
-1415 VNARILE
+1415 
-1422 VGDELMDDKFGLHK
+1422 
-1436 ITKIE
+1436 
-1441 TKAFNDTVYEI
+1441 
-1452 VVDGTHNYFI
+1452 
-1462 GKKHIRVFNEPS
+1462 
-1474 VLKD
+1474 

>member
-156 VDLTDYYKKNEVDE
+156 VDLTDYYQKNEVDE
-170 LLDTKVNKVS
+170 LLGTKVNKVS

-203 DDGELRSKVDALH
+203 DDSELRSKVDALH

-335 TNTASG
+335 TNAASG

-354 KELSIDGVCE
+354 KKLEVDGVCE
-364 QETTTGKNLLEN
+364 QKTT
-376 KTKNSGTNKGITFT
+376 SIA
-390 LNSDGSYTLNG
+390 NG
-401 TNDGTGNSTV
+401 D
-411 FLSSSSNPTTLKAG
+411 
-425 TYYTIPTPNGVQIV
+425 
-439 GAKIGGGYFQLT
+439 
-451 ANSTNQFTLSEDTQ
+451 
-465 AQIYIQVP
+465 
-473 NGITTTYNNIKVY
+473 
-486 PMIST
+486 
-491 TPITQTEYEPYTGG
+491 EYD
-505 QPSPSPDYPQEIKTI
+505 SPSPDYPQEIKTI
-520 ENSLKITSCNKNLL
+520 ENSFNITSCNKNFAYL
-534 ANRLIVEPIT
+534 
-544 RNGVTIIPNKDG
+544 KDG
-556 TFTLNGTADKSTYFD
+556 TYTKENDTAIINNNLITLNTSSSTGSYSYFSF
-571 LMIEKKLG
+571 G
-579 AFNLTNIESSVK
+579 
-591 SLTANGYTLSA
+591 NGYTQTWAPAGDGIKNVNDLKLTGDGGNYIATIYTNKTISGSVSFRIYTSNNRELMTNIDRYMTSTINISLEDGEHIKDYGLWSGTA
-602 SISNGIIHL
+602 SIFND
-611 GHNPG
+611 
-616 NGIWSIAI
+616 
-624 PSGAIYDNAVLK
+624 YQMRV
-636 AQLEQSLTATPIR
+636 QLEKGTTATPYE
-649 QHLETQIT
+649 QHLETQIIA
-657 TNLPEGEFIGK
+657 NLPEGEFIGK
-668 IDDTYKDT
+668 INDTYKDT
-676 LKVEYNEEDGNYH
+676 LKVEYNEEDGQYH
-689 LNLYKSIAKVVL
+689 LNLYKRVYKNNSYNGESYNYYISTTARK
-701 DGSEN
+701 DG
-706 WNYQNKTFT
+706 
-715 IFLDNIKIANRYE
+715 NIE
-728 DRGTYLIISNYFLKG
+728 CG
-743 ETNYRDAV
+743 ELQTGQV
-751 QDLHIA
+751 
-757 KTIDS
+757 
-762 KGNQIGIKY
+762 
-771 AEITSLDDF
+771 
-780 KTWLSTHNTEVY
+780 VY
-792 YVLAE
+792 YDGDEAKI
-797 PYVVDLGVVDMPT
+797 DLGVVDMPT

-849 YLQDEVDTFND
+849 YLQDEVDTLND

-874 DTENWYIYDGTI
+874 DTGSWYIYDGTI

-907 IPYAPSADYNPATK
+907 IPYAPSTDYNPATK

-950 VNDLT
+950 VNDLS

-971 LVAGGSGTSDYTTL
+971 LVAGGGGG
-985 SNKPSLDTTSDES
+985 SNVS
-998 LNPLKEEIN
+998 
-1007 GEISL
+1007 
-1012 NKIAKTG
+1012 
-1019 NYKDLLYKPI
+1019 
-1029 IPITFTDNMESDYR
+1029 IT
-1043 ASELPSWQV
+1043 
-1052 SLLQQMINE
+1052 
-1061 YLQDNDSIN
+1061 
-1070 NYILRAD
+1070 
-1077 GIQYLEDSNST
+1077 
-1088 FDVSMNYGKTESLFT
+1088 
-1103 FKKVGPYG
+1103 
-1111 SIPHA
+1111 
-1116 FQFVGSIIV
+1116 V
-1125 NQKISKGSG
+1125 N
-1134 YSSAA
+1134 
-1139 FRKNG
+1139 
-1144 IMIYCDENYKIT
+1144 
-1156 AVCQRYKLYGGDK
+1156 
-1169 DNDGFSAD
+1169 
-1177 YISTYDS
+1177 
-1184 YTTAYIPTKDYQPAT
+1184 
-1199 KKYVDDSIPTKTS
+1199 
-1212 QLTNDSNYTTLY
+1212 
-1224 SVENNYDDGTIIC
+1224 
-1237 GWSSTATDGQ
+1237 
-1247 DMTSDYGMT
+1247 
-1256 PAMAAGIQAGKKYE
+1256 
-1270 WSSRVSYSGTNNA
+1270 
-1283 VCYYASHDHGTADDG
+1283 
-1298 TSYNYVSAKI
+1298 
-1308 GNGTDWISFCW
+1308 
-1319 DDSTVYFGTTWPG
+1319 
-1332 SSGGKACFAG
+1332 G
-1342 DTLVWTPEGDK
+1342 DT
-1353 KIKDIQIGDRVMS
+1353 
-1366 INIEK
+1366 
-1371 DIIEPRE
+1371 
-1378 ITKLVNHKEEEIL
+1378 L

-1396 DGTIK
+1396 
-1401 VTGSHPFYEKKKGK
+1401 
-1415 VNARILE
+1415 
-1422 VGDELMDDKFGLHK
+1422 
-1436 ITKIE
+1436 
-1441 TKAFNDTVYEI
+1441 
-1452 VVDGTHNYFI
+1452 
-1462 GKKHIRVFNEPS
+1462 
-1474 VLKD
+1474 

>member
-66 GIQPAGDYLTAIP
+66 GIQPAGDYLTAVP

-156 VDLTDYYKKNEVDE
+156 VDLTDYYQKNEVDE
-170 LLDTKVNKVS
+170 LLGTKVNKVS

-203 DDGELRSKVDALH
+203 DDGELRSKVDSLH

-231 RDTSINEIDIASIE
+231 RDTSTNEIDIASIE

-254 IRLVKN
+254 IRLIKN
-260 GDWWLCQDA
+260 GDWWICQDA

-302 PVEYELQEK
+302 PVEYKLQEK

-376 KTKNSGTNKGITFT
+376 KTKNSGTDKGITFT

-491 TPITQTEYEPYTGG
+491 TPITQTEYEPYTGK
-505 QPSPSPDYPQEIKTI
+505 QPSPNPDYPQEI
-520 ENSLKITSCNKNLL
+520 EVITD
-534 ANRLIVEPIT
+534 RI
-544 RNGVTIIPNKDG
+544 
-556 TFTLNGTADKSTYFD
+556 
-571 LMIEKKLG
+571 
-579 AFNLTNIESSVK
+579 SVK
-591 SLTANGYTLSA
+591 STGKNLYNDRFSDYARPVDYRICPIKLEQGQQY
-602 SISNGIIHL
+602 
-611 GHNPG
+611 
-616 NGIWSIAI
+616 
-624 PSGAIYDNAVLK
+624 VLK
-636 AQLEQSLTATPIR
+636 ATLIGTTVSGVVVAIVPYGTQYSHFSTKLNMAINNAGDTKSILITPDGTWTSPKLVIYASNEETFNNIFKNYEIQLEKSSVATDYEPYKENSITA
-649 QHLETQIT
+649 
-657 TNLPEGEFIGK
+657 NLPEGEFIGK
-668 IDDTYKDT
+668 INDTYKDT
-676 LKVEYNEEDGNYH
+676 LKVEYNEEDGQYH
-689 LNLYKSIAKVVL
+689 LNLYKNIGKVIL
-701 DGSEN
+701 NGSEN
-706 WNYQNKTFT
+706 WNLSTSYNAYSFWK
-715 IFLDNIKIANRYE
+715 DNTNLGAVNDIIPKICNNFIYSS
-728 DRGTYLIISNYFLKG
+728 TSFN
-743 ETNYRDAV
+743 DAP
-751 QDLHIA
+751 
-757 KTIDS
+757 TP
-762 KGNQIGIKY
+762 
-771 AEITSLDDF
+771 SLCENTGQTRMFIF
-780 KTWLSTHNTEVY
+780 KTDGSHGQTTQEWKNWLSTHNTEVY
-792 YVLAE
+792 YPLAE
-797 PYVVDLGVVDMPT
+797 PYIVDLGIVDMPI
-810 TYDGVTNLYTDN
+810 TYDGATNLYTDSN
-822 DLLPTINIE
+822 LLPAINIE

-842 NIIGQDI
+842 DIIGQDI
-849 YLQDEVDTFND
+849 YLQDEVDTLND

-874 DTENWYIYDGTI
+874 DTGSWYIYDGTI
-886 WSAFDKASEID
+886 WSAFDKSSEID
-897 LTNYLSKDNT
+897 LTNYLAKDNT
-907 IPYAPSADYNPATK
+907 IPYAPSTDYNPATK
-921 RYVDTKINDL
+921 RYVDTKVDAL
-931 FIPTKTSQ
+931 FIPTKVSQ

-971 LVAGGSGTSDYTTL
+971 LVAGGGGG
-985 SNKPSLDTTSDES
+985 SNVS
-998 LNPLKEEIN
+998 
-1007 GEISL
+1007 
-1012 NKIAKTG
+1012 
-1019 NYKDLLYKPI
+1019 
-1029 IPITFTDNMESDYR
+1029 IT
-1043 ASELPSWQV
+1043 
-1052 SLLQQMINE
+1052 
-1061 YLQDNDSIN
+1061 
-1070 NYILRAD
+1070 
-1077 GIQYLEDSNST
+1077 
-1088 FDVSMNYGKTESLFT
+1088 
-1103 FKKVGPYG
+1103 
-1111 SIPHA
+1111 
-1116 FQFVGSIIV
+1116 V
-1125 NQKISKGSG
+1125 N
-1134 YSSAA
+1134 
-1139 FRKNG
+1139 
-1144 IMIYCDENYKIT
+1144 
-1156 AVCQRYKLYGGDK
+1156 
-1169 DNDGFSAD
+1169 
-1177 YISTYDS
+1177 
-1184 YTTAYIPTKDYQPAT
+1184 
-1199 KKYVDDSIPTKTS
+1199 
-1212 QLTNDSNYTTLY
+1212 
-1224 SVENNYDDGTIIC
+1224 
-1237 GWSSTATDGQ
+1237 
-1247 DMTSDYGMT
+1247 
-1256 PAMAAGIQAGKKYE
+1256 
-1270 WSSRVSYSGTNNA
+1270 
-1283 VCYYASHDHGTADDG
+1283 
-1298 TSYNYVSAKI
+1298 
-1308 GNGTDWISFCW
+1308 
-1319 DDSTVYFGTTWPG
+1319 
-1332 SSGGKACFAG
+1332 G
-1342 DTLVWTPEGDK
+1342 DT
-1353 KIKDIQIGDRVMS
+1353 
-1366 INIEK
+1366 
-1371 DIIEPRE
+1371 
-1378 ITKLVNHKEEEIL
+1378 L

-1396 DGTIK
+1396 
-1401 VTGSHPFYEKKKGK
+1401 
-1415 VNARILE
+1415 
-1422 VGDELMDDKFGLHK
+1422 
-1436 ITKIE
+1436 
-1441 TKAFNDTVYEI
+1441 
-1452 VVDGTHNYFI
+1452 
-1462 GKKHIRVFNEPS
+1462 
-1474 VLKD
+1474 

>member
-99 MEQINNTEHFHRE
+99 IEQINNAEHFHRE

-156 VDLTDYYKKNEVDE
+156 VDLTDYYQKNEVDE
-170 LLDTKVNKVS
+170 LLGTKVNKVS

-203 DDGELRSKVDALH
+203 DDSELRSKVDALH

-231 RDTSINEIDIASIE
+231 RDTSTNEIDITSIE

-354 KELSIDGVCE
+354 KELSVDGVCE
-364 QETTTGKNLLEN
+364 QETTSGKNLLP
-376 KTKNSGTNKGITFT
+376 TNSFT
-390 LNSDGSYTLNG
+390 LTKPNSRTIQINFDTPIPEGTYTLSCKIKNKSG
-401 TNDGTGNSTV
+401 FT
-411 FLSSSSNPTTLKAG
+411 SSNGMSWALWDSSTSPATSRAAFTPIIDSTTSP
-425 TYYTIPTPNGVQIV
+425 YV
-439 GAKIGGGYFQLT
+439 
-451 ANSTNQFTLSEDTQ
+451 STK
-465 AQIYIQVP
+465 
-473 NGITTTYNNIKVY
+473 TTTGQSTHLYCY
-486 PMIST
+486 ISQSLDDGAT
-491 TPITQTEYEPYTGG
+491 ITIDELMLEKGSTATEYEPYTGG

-520 ENSLKITSCNKNLL
+520 ENSLKITSCNKNFLNVSKYSDNNYVSQKL
-534 ANRLIVEPIT
+534 FIPVGEYTVKYIGDTSDGIYVRKANGTTPI
-544 RNGVTIIPNKDG
+544 NGTPIIERYNINQL
-556 TFTLNGTADKSTYFD
+556 TFTITESDEYYIQFYKSQNGF
-571 LMIEKKLG
+571 
-579 AFNLTNIESSVK
+579 
-591 SLTANGYTLSA
+591 TLFE
-602 SISNGIIHL
+602 N
-611 GHNPG
+611 
-616 NGIWSIAI
+616 
-624 PSGAIYDNAVLK
+624 
-636 AQLEQSLTATPIR
+636 AQLEKGTQATLYE

-657 TNLPEGEFIGK
+657 ANLPEGEFIGK

-676 LKVEYNEEDGNYH
+676 LKVEYNKTDGQYH
-689 LNLYKSIAKVVL
+689 LNLYKNVGKVIL
-701 DGSEN
+701 DGSEGWIKGIN
-706 WNYQNKTFT
+706 AKGLTYFYSAINDRLIGGPNPFVSNFT
-715 IFLDNIKIANRYE
+715 VGSFWTSESYINMAGFSGGNTAFNIILE
-728 DRGTYLIISNYFLKG
+728 DTS
-743 ETNYRDAV
+743 
-751 QDLHIA
+751 
-757 KTIDS
+757 
-762 KGNQIGIKY
+762 
-771 AEITSLDDF
+771 ITTADGF
-780 KTWLSTHNTEVY
+780 KQWLSTHNIEVY
-792 YVLAE
+792 YVLAT
-797 PYVVDLGVVDMPT
+797 PYALDLGIVDMPT
-810 TYDGVTNLYTDN
+810 TYDSVTNLYTDS
-822 DLLPTINIE
+822 DLLPTISIE

-849 YLQDEVDTFND
+849 YLQDEVDTLSD

-874 DTENWYIYDGTI
+874 DTESWYIYDGTI

-907 IPYAPSADYNPATK
+907 MPYAPSTDYNPATK
-921 RYVDTKINDL
+921 RYVDTKVDAL
-931 FIPTKTSQ
+931 FIPTKVSQ

-971 LVAGGSGTSDYTTL
+971 LVAGGGGG
-985 SNKPSLDTTSDES
+985 SNVS
-998 LNPLKEEIN
+998 
-1007 GEISL
+1007 
-1012 NKIAKTG
+1012 
-1019 NYKDLLYKPI
+1019 
-1029 IPITFTDNMESDYR
+1029 IT
-1043 ASELPSWQV
+1043 
-1052 SLLQQMINE
+1052 
-1061 YLQDNDSIN
+1061 
-1070 NYILRAD
+1070 
-1077 GIQYLEDSNST
+1077 
-1088 FDVSMNYGKTESLFT
+1088 
-1103 FKKVGPYG
+1103 
-1111 SIPHA
+1111 
-1116 FQFVGSIIV
+1116 V
-1125 NQKISKGSG
+1125 N
-1134 YSSAA
+1134 
-1139 FRKNG
+1139 
-1144 IMIYCDENYKIT
+1144 
-1156 AVCQRYKLYGGDK
+1156 
-1169 DNDGFSAD
+1169 
-1177 YISTYDS
+1177 
-1184 YTTAYIPTKDYQPAT
+1184 
-1199 KKYVDDSIPTKTS
+1199 
-1212 QLTNDSNYTTLY
+1212 
-1224 SVENNYDDGTIIC
+1224 
-1237 GWSSTATDGQ
+1237 
-1247 DMTSDYGMT
+1247 
-1256 PAMAAGIQAGKKYE
+1256 
-1270 WSSRVSYSGTNNA
+1270 
-1283 VCYYASHDHGTADDG
+1283 
-1298 TSYNYVSAKI
+1298 
-1308 GNGTDWISFCW
+1308 
-1319 DDSTVYFGTTWPG
+1319 
-1332 SSGGKACFAG
+1332 G
-1342 DTLVWTPEGDK
+1342 DT
-1353 KIKDIQIGDRVMS
+1353 
-1366 INIEK
+1366 
-1371 DIIEPRE
+1371 
-1378 ITKLVNHKEEEIL
+1378 L

-1396 DGTIK
+1396 
-1401 VTGSHPFYEKKKGK
+1401 
-1415 VNARILE
+1415 
-1422 VGDELMDDKFGLHK
+1422 
-1436 ITKIE
+1436 
-1441 TKAFNDTVYEI
+1441 
-1452 VVDGTHNYFI
+1452 
-1462 GKKHIRVFNEPS
+1462 
-1474 VLKD
+1474 